1 MIKVLWGQ
9 PEEMD
14 YSGKQDTMSFDFRL
28 GYIAAMMK
36 YRESKDQI
44 KSNT

>member
-14 YSGKQDTMSFDFRL
+14 YSGKQYTMSFDIRL
-28 GYIAAMMK
+28 GSLAAMMK
-36 YRESKDQI
+36 YRKSKDQI
-44 KSNT
+44 